1 MSTATP
7 EHAAPP
13 AGPLKLTQIGG
24 NGDAR
29 LGGSLAPPGSAAV
42 SGSASNVARPPPS
55 ARPGSSIDYELFLDC
70 VHCGLCTASCPT
82 YVETGN
88 ENDSPRGRIYLMRAV
103 RDGRLDLNHDV
114 RRHLEL
120 CLDCRACETACPS
133 GVQYGKLIEP
143 FRVEMEHVD
152 IERRGEAGPAKSHDW
167 FHKYILFG
175 LFPYPDKL
183 RRALVPARIAQLL
196 GLEWL
201 LVQTGL
207 WRLLPSRLGR
217 MATLLPRLEKPA
229 PPLPAFLAA
238 KGRRRARV
246 ALFTGCVGDAL
257 FRQTNWATARVLQ
270 ENGCDV
276 VVPQDQVCCGAIHF
290 HGGASDPAREMA
302 DSNVAAFDAS
312 GVDAIIVNVAGCGS
326 MLKDYG
332 HHWQGTGDQGQGAGD
347 SGQAGREVF
356 AAKIRDVSE
365 FLDQLGLIQP
375 PGEIR
380 LTATYHDACHLVH
393 AQKVREQ
400 PRNILKKVPGLK
412 LVELAESDLCCGAAG
427 TYNLT
432 EPEMAER
439 LARRKLDN
447 IRRTGARVVITGN
460 AGCLLQ
466 IAREARMQ
474 GQTLKI
480 LHPMEILD
488 LSYRRESVKFS

>member
-1 MSTATP
+1 MTTA
-7 EHAAPP
+7 E
-13 AGPLKLTQIGG
+13 I
-24 NGDAR
+24 
-29 LGGSLAPPGSAAV
+29 
-42 SGSASNVARPPPS
+42 PPPS
-55 ARPGSSIDYELFLDC
+55 APAAGPLNLTAIGPNPASRPGSSIDYELFLDC

-103 RDGRLDLNHDV
+103 RDGRLDLTHEV

-143 FRVEMEHVD
+143 FRIEMEAAG
-152 IERRGEAGPAKSHDW
+152 GEQTAAKSHDW
-167 FHKYILFG
+167 FHRIILFG
-175 LFPYPDKL
+175 MFPYPEKL
-183 RRALVPARIAQLL
+183 RQALIPARWAQRL

-201 LVQTGL
+201 LVNTGL
-207 WRLLPSRLGR
+207 WRLLPARLGR
-217 MATLLPRLEKPA
+217 MATLLPKLEKPS

-276 VVPQDQVCCGAIHF
+276 VVPAGQACCGAIHF
-290 HGGASDPAREMA
+290 HGGASEPARDLA
-302 DSNVAAFDAS
+302 DANVQSFDAS

-332 HHWQGTGDQGQGAGD
+332 HHWHDERHDERTA
-347 SGQAGREVF
+347 F
-356 AAKIRDVSE
+356 AAKVKDVSE
-365 FLDQLGLIQP
+365 FLDGLGLIQP
-375 PGEIR
+375 PGHVKV
-380 LTATYHDACHLVH
+380 TATYHDACHLAH

-400 PRNILKKVPGLK
+400 PRNLLKKVPGLK
-412 LVELAESDLCCGAAG
+412 LVDLAESELCCGAAG

-447 IRRTGARVVITGN
+447 IRRTGARVVITAN

-474 GQTLKI
+474 GEVLKI

-488 LSYRRESVKFS
+488 LSYRRESVKF

>member
-1 MSTATP
+1 MSTATSELP
-7 EHAAPP
+7 TTAPTAP
-13 AGPLKLTQIGG
+13 RLSQIGPAPTLHKS
-24 NGDAR
+24 NGQATT
-29 LGGSLAPPGSAAV
+29 G
-42 SGSASNVARPPPS
+42 
-55 ARPGSSIDYELFLDC
+55 IDDELLLDC

-103 RDGRLDLNHDV
+103 HEGRLELGHEV

-143 FRVEMEHVD
+143 FRVSME
-152 IERRGEAGPAKSHDW
+152 ERATAAGAEPKTNDW
-167 FHKYILFG
+167 FHRYILFG

-183 RRALVPARIAQLL
+183 RESLRPARLAQRL
-196 GLEWL
+196 GLDRL
-201 LVQTGL
+201 LLSTGL
-207 WRLLPSRLGR
+207 WKLLPSRLGR
-217 MATLLPRLEKPA
+217 LVTMLPPLGK
-229 PPLPAFLAA
+229 PLPALPEFLAA

-276 VVPQDQVCCGAIHF
+276 VIPQNQVCCGAIHF
-290 HGGASDPAREMA
+290 HAGSSDPAREMA
-302 DSNVAAFDAS
+302 DKNTAAFDPS

-332 HHWQGTGDQGQGAGD
+332 HHWHDGQ
-347 SGQAGREVF
+347 QAARQQF

-365 FLDQLGLIQP
+365 FLDQLGLIAP
-375 PGEIR
+375 RGELR
-380 LTATYHDACHLVH
+380 VTATYHDACHLVH

-400 PRNILKKVPGLK
+400 PRNILKKISGLK
-412 LVELAESDLCCGAAG
+412 LVDLPESELCCGAAG

-432 EPEMAER
+432 EPEMAGR
-439 LARRKLDN
+439 LAKRKLDN
-447 IRRTGARVVITGN
+447 IRSTGARLVITAN

-466 IAREARMQ
+466 IAREARLR
-474 GQTLKI
+474 GEVLKI
-480 LHPMEILD
+480 MHPMDVLD
-488 LSYRRESVKFS
+488 LAYKNEPIPF

>member
-1 MSTATP
+1 MSTPP
-7 EHAAPP
+7 EAVQSPLNVDAGDAAPRSAKKELSLP
-13 AGPLKLTQIGG
+13 MVKGRSNPGAG
-24 NGDAR
+24 
-29 LGGSLAPPGSAAV
+29 
-42 SGSASNVARPPPS
+42 
-55 ARPGSSIDYELFLDC
+55 IDYELLLDC

-103 RDGRLDLNHDV
+103 RDERLQMTHEV
-114 RRHLEL
+114 QRHLEL

-143 FRVEMEHVD
+143 FRVGMEQQAAAS
-152 IERRGEAGPAKSHDW
+152 GKPAKNDDW
-167 FHKYILFG
+167 FHRYILFG

-183 RRALVPARIAQLL
+183 RQSLAPARIAQKL
-196 GLEWL
+196 GLDRL
-201 LVQTGL
+201 LTATGI
-207 WRLLPSRLGR
+207 WRLLPPRLGR
-217 MATLLPRLEKPA
+217 LVTMLPPLEKP
-229 PPLPAFLAA
+229 LPALPEFMAA

-276 VVPQDQVCCGAIHF
+276 IVPQNQVCCGAIHF
-290 HGGASDPAREMA
+290 HAGSSEPAREMA
-302 DSNVAAFDAS
+302 DTNATAFDPS

-326 MLKDYG
+326 MLKDHG
-332 HHWQGTGDQGQGAGD
+332 HHWHDEQQHA
-347 SGQAGREVF
+347 REQF
-356 AAKIRDVSE
+356 AAKIRDCNE
-365 FLDQLGLIQP
+365 FLDGLGLIEP

-400 PRNILKKVPGLK
+400 PRNLLKKIPGLK
-412 LVELAESDLCCGAAG
+412 LVDLPESELCCGAAG

-439 LARRKLDN
+439 LARRKLNN
-447 IRRTGARVVITGN
+447 IRSTGARLVLTAN

-474 GQTLKI
+474 GEALKI
-480 LHPMEILD
+480 MHPMDLLD
-488 LSYRRESVKFS
+488 LSYRKETVKF

>member
-1 MSTATP
+1 MTTVAIESQPHQAASPSTNGNGVPANLAGP
-7 EHAAPP
+7 DLAPHQAAPREP
-13 AGPLKLTQIGG
+13 APRLMQIGQ
-24 NGDAR
+24 
-29 LGGSLAPPGSAAV
+29 P
-42 SGSASNVARPPPS
+42 VARPG
-55 ARPGSSIDYELFLDC
+55 AGIDYELFLDC

-103 RDGRLDLNHDV
+103 RDERLELNHEV

-143 FRVEMEHVD
+143 FRVSMEQPTS
-152 IERRGEAGPAKSHDW
+152 AGLQKTKTDDW
-167 FHKYILFG
+167 FHRYILFG

-183 RRALVPARIAQLL
+183 RQSLRPARIAQSL
-196 GLEWL
+196 GLDKL
-201 LVQTGL
+201 LINTGL
-207 WRLLPSRLGR
+207 WKLLPPRLGR
-217 MATLLPRLEKPA
+217 LVTLLPKLEKPA
-229 PPLPAFLAA
+229 PPLPEFLVA

-246 ALFTGCVGDAL
+246 ALFTGCVGDVM

-276 VVPQDQVCCGAIHF
+276 VVPQNQVCCGAIHF
-290 HGGASDPAREMA
+290 HAGSSDPAREMA
-302 DSNVAAFDAS
+302 DKNVAAFDAS
-312 GVDAIIVNVAGCGS
+312 SVDAVIVNVAGCGRCPKTTPHWPS
-326 MLKDYG
+326 AASPRAVRHKVKDVNG
-332 HHWQGTGDQGQGAGD
+332 SSTSPH
-347 SGQAGREVF
+347 R
-356 AAKIRDVSE
+356 
-365 FLDQLGLIQP
+365 P

-400 PRNILKKVPGLK
+400 PRNLLKKIPGLK
-412 LVELAESDLCCGAAG
+412 LVDLAESELCCGAAG

-432 EPEMAER
+432 EPEMADR
-439 LARRKLDN
+439 LGKRKLDN
-447 IRRTGARVVITGN
+447 IRRTGARVVITAN

-474 GQTLKI
+474 GEALKI
-480 LHPMEILD
+480 MHPMDLLD
-488 LSYRRESVKFS
+488 LSYRREQVQF